1 MNGNLLVISN
11 ALTDRQRAVVATMR
25 MRLTHEQALAYMR
38 GEGFSVS
45 DRTYSRIKA
54 WLKSTQL
61 QRLHFIAAIGF
72 EQQHLERIDTCELM
86 AQLHWQNYHLEKNPY
101 KKSMILR
108 EIRELQPYISAYYDA
123 TRKVMQKSEQQPVKA
138 PENTVDIP
146 SN

>member
-1 MNGNLLVISN
+1 MIIGKGLD
-11 ALTDRQRAVVATMR
+11 DRQRAVVATIR
-25 MRLTHEQALAYMR
+25 MRLTRQQALAYMK
-38 GEGFSVS
+38 GEGYPMSEG
-45 DRTYSRIKA
+45 TYGRIKA
-54 WLKSTQL
+54 RLKSNEL
-61 QRLHFIAAIGF
+61 KRLHNIAAIGF

-123 TRKVMQKSEQQPVKA
+123 TRKVIQKSEPQPEQKQT
-138 PENTVDIP
+138 PENTISIS